1 MPGVPPPPDFG
12 RAKLEIET
20 IPRGRTFGRIYWS
33 TYPDPL
39 GYGKSPSRFSDPRRR
54 VDANRFGVLYLGDS
68 LKVCFLETVLRD
80 RREGILDDLPIEEVE
95 LTHAQIPTNADLRLV
110 DLRGDNAVRM
120 GVPTDVGRAQ
130 RQNLARRWSLA
141 EIATDI
147 RIQFHPGAL
156 HGIRIQFWGLCE
168 TPCYESATGDRDA
181 DFFNNIGRQPTG
193 RSLRA
198 GQNSC
203 HKYTARFRASTH
215 PMDITRRTNK
225 RPPGD
230 STVTTRADINCSSHN
245 SQAQEGQGYKLTPSF
260 AR

>member
-1 MPGVPPPPDFG
+1 MPGVPPPADFG

-20 IPRGRTFGRIYWS
+20 RSPGRSFGRIYWS

-95 LTHAQIPTNADLRLV
+95 LTLRRYPEIATTDLRLV

-120 GVPTDVGRAQ
+120 GVPTDVVRAQ

-141 EIATDI
+141 FHEHPSEPDGIIYPSRLNEATIAI
-147 RIQFHPGAL
+147 
-156 HGIRIQFWGLCE
+156 
-168 TPCYESATGDRDA
+168 YDRA
-181 DFFNNIGRQPTG
+181 VLKLQ
-193 RSLRA
+193 S
-198 GQNSC
+198 
-203 HKYTARFRASTH
+203 
-215 PMDITRRTNK
+215 K
-225 RPPGD
+225 R
-230 STVTTRADINCSSHN
+230 VTTLL
-245 SQAQEGQGYKLTPSF
+245 G
-260 AR
+260 ARGLVQVLEDFRVGLV